1 MARSGGGGSRGGGS
15 RGGGSRSSS
24 RGRSGSRNSTRR
36 LSRHRFP
43 GAMRYSYI
51 GRNGDTQYIYTDRPM
66 KKKSLGSLI
75 VEMLFFVPFVA
86 IFFAMF
92 GTFSSDIFGF
102 FPPKPLESN
111 VSYETSYITD
121 TIDVIDNEREVV
133 ETLKE
138 FHQKTGIAPHILTIN
153 HDEWKRYDSFEVYA
167 LEKYYDMFY
176 DEEHFLLVYSEE
188 YYEENDYTDWAWEC
202 VIGDY
207 TIDILTENKLS
218 KFNDDFYEELSRSS
232 SPLSADIITVFS
244 DPETRFMKADPDF
257 ESLFVGLFFMLF
269 WGGIVGL
276 FIFNAIRDYV
286 MSQKDYTYAPEDGMP
301 QSVPSSTLNNNLL
314 EQMMNGETMVMSRT
328 EFDNLMNQ
336 AKENDGKVT
345 FETNY
350 SYSDSKPKEME
361 SLNTASYP
369 EPERVDYSSSD
380 YTDTYGDKDP
390 WEL

>member
-15 RGGGSRSSS
+15 RGGGSRGG

-36 LSRHRFP
+36 LSRRRFP

-66 KKKSLGSLI
+66 KKKPLFALI
-75 VEMLFFVPFVA
+75 FEMIFFIPFVA
-86 IFFAMF
+86 IFFVIPGAFMP
-92 GTFSSDIFGF
+92 DL

-153 HDEWKRYDSFEVYA
+153 HDEWAKHDSFEIYA

-188 YYEENDYTDWAWEC
+188 YYEEGDYTDWAWEC

-244 DPETRFMKADPDF
+244 DPETRFMKADINL
-257 ESLFVGLFFMLF
+257 ESLFSGLFFMLF

-276 FIFNAIRDYV
+276 FIFNAIREFV

-301 QSVPSSTLNNNLL
+301 QSVPSSPVNNPL
-314 EQMMNGETMVMSRT
+314 EQMMMNGGTMVMPRT
-328 EFDNLMNQ
+328 EFDNMMNQ
-336 AKENDGKVT
+336 AKVNDGKVT

-361 SLNTASYP
+361 SLDTKAYSTP
-369 EPERVDYSSSD
+369 DYTYGNSD
-380 YTDTYGDKDP
+380 YVDTSEDKDP